1 MIMSLEEKKQEV
13 IEDFSVYDE
22 WLDKYEYLIEL
33 GKTLE
38 AYPEEEKTEDK
49 LIKGCQSRVWLDY
62 ELKDGKLYF
71 RADSDAIIT
80 KGIISLLLSVYS
92 GRTPSEIAADD
103 FDFVEKI
110 GLKENLSPTRA
121 NGLVSMIDTIKWIA
135 NDAAAKEQMA
145 GQAGHDENTQAGHDE
160 NTQAGHDENTQAG
173 HDGAV
178 IPGSTGNP
186 SKDVLSAEDVAALQ
200 PLYAD
205 VILALKQVYDP
216 EIPVNIYDLGLIY
229 ELNIDKDRK
238 VSIVMTF
245 TAPNCP
251 MADEVMHEVEDCV
264 KRVPGVTGC
273 SIELTFEPV
282 WDRSMLSE
290 EARVDLGLDYE
301 EDDYGKLS

>member
-1 MIMSLEEKKQEV
+1 MTLEEKKQAV
-13 IEDFSVYDE
+13 IEEFSMYDE

-33 GKTLE
+33 GKALE
-38 AYPEEEKTEDK
+38 AYPEEEKTEEK

-62 ELKDGKLYF
+62 ELKDGKLFF

-80 KGIISLLLSVYS
+80 KGIISLLISVYS
-92 GRTPSEIAADD
+92 GRTPAEIAADD
-103 FDFVEKI
+103 FGFVDRI
-110 GLKENLSPTRA
+110 GLRENLSPTRA
-121 NGLVSMIDTIKWIA
+121 NGLVSMIDTIKWVA
-135 NDAAAKEQMA
+135 NEMAAKAESS
-145 GQAGHDENTQAGHDE
+145 GQTGHN
-160 NTQAGHDENTQAG
+160 
-173 HDGAV
+173 
-178 IPGSTGNP
+178 
-186 SKDVLSAEDVAALQ
+186 DVLTAEDVAALQ

-238 VSIVMTF
+238 VSILMTF

-251 MADEVMHEVEDCV
+251 MADEVVHEVEESV

-273 SIELTFEPV
+273 SIELTFDPV

-301 EDDYGKLS
+301 EDDYGKLN